1 VAVIERPL
9 MRTGQDIEH
18 VLVETLMGSNHSR
31 QSGGERVN
39 VLGLSRWQFG
49 VTTVRY
55 FAFIPIAVG
64 IGFPV
69 SGLPT
74 ART

>member
-1 VAVIERPL
+1 

-18 VLVETLMGSNHSR
+18 VLVETLMGSSHSR

-55 FAFIPIAVG
+55 FAFTPIAVG
-64 IGFPV
+64 AGIPLV
-69 SGLPT
+69 GLPT